1 MFDCIKCL
9 FKNFCAGTKMKYFL
23 FSGDSGGA
31 NSRSGSPESSG
42 AKIDRNFTRC
52 IVSVFFVLVSVLT
65 LTVLFSSEASKF
77 LPKTVQEQIGQILD
91 KFGLEPR
98 VHAVVIDAG
107 STGNFFILSTKFD
120 KSFSN

>member
-1 MFDCIKCL
+1 MEL
-9 FKNFCAGTKMKYFL
+9 RRRPNAL
-23 FSGDSGGA
+23 SSSGDSGGP
-31 NSRSGSPESSG
+31 NSRSDSPESSG

-52 IVSVFFVLVSVLT
+52 IVSVFFVLVSALT

-120 KSFSN
+120 KKNFSK

>member
-1 MFDCIKCL
+1 M
-9 FKNFCAGTKMKYFL
+9 
-23 FSGDSGGA
+23 
-31 NSRSGSPESSG
+31 
-42 AKIDRNFTRC
+42 
-52 IVSVFFVLVSVLT
+52 FFVLVSALT

-107 STGNFFILSTKFD
+107 STGIFFILSTKFE
-120 KSFSN
+120 KKTFQNEANISIITKIVIQAVLCLRCF

>member
-1 MFDCIKCL
+1 M
-9 FKNFCAGTKMKYFL
+9 
-23 FSGDSGGA
+23 
-31 NSRSGSPESSG
+31 
-42 AKIDRNFTRC
+42 
-52 IVSVFFVLVSVLT
+52 LVSVLT

-107 STGNFFILSTKFD
+107 STGDFFILSTEFLKTFQNKAKISMITKIVMIFLD
-120 KSFSN
+120 IFGQCS